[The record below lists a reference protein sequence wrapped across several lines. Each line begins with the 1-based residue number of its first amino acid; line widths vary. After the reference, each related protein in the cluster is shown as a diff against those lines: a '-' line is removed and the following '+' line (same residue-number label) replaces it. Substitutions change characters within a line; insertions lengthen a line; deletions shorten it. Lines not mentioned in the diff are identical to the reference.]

1 MLLGETGAH
10 STGQAPVSIF
20 SGGMMSR
27 GDVEAFN
34 RLVED
39 ECLEVERYK
48 SKAQFP
54 GHSRVYQCYFN
65 SYRRLA
71 RKGGKRPGE
80 IFAEA
85 KSEDCHAAARPVA
98 FTLPRIVLDHLA
110 RFLPPARCRVPV
122 MVRALLSDV

>member
-1 MLLGETGAH
+1 
-10 STGQAPVSIF
+10 
-20 SGGMMSR
+20 
-27 GDVEAFN
+27 VEAFHH
-34 RLVED
+34 LVKD
-39 ECLEVERYK
+39 ACLAVGHYK
-48 SKAQFP
+48 SKAQFF

-71 RKGGKRPGE
+71 WKGGKTPGE

-122 MVRALLSDV
+122 MARALLSDV